1 MDAMRRALS
10 KVMRPNP
17 RRCEEARALM
27 SDYLDGELGPAERKR
42 LERHVRFC
50 ERCHTVLGNLRQTLG
65 RLRGLQASDPPG
77 AVDVDGL
84 AERIGRAWRERA

>member
-1 MDAMRRALS
+1 MRVMRRALS

-17 RRCEEARALM
+17 RRCEEARSLM
-27 SDYLDGELGPAERKR
+27 SAYLDGELDHTERAR

-50 ERCHTVLGNLRQTLG
+50 ERCHTVLDNLRGTLG

-77 AVDVDGL
+77 GPDADAL
-84 AERIGRAWRERA
+84 AERIAHAWRDRA